1 MSLATRCTS
10 CNTVFKVVQDQLK
23 VSKGWVRCG
32 RCDTV
37 FNALEELFELNGDT
51 IIGGMR
57 QPRATASAAPTA
69 EATNAPAPQADQ
81 ANADTGENTEN
92 GDRQDT
98 GAAPFAESTPD
109 AQDEF
114 SRSLFG
120 PHRKGPEQTPADL
133 VQHRDRNEFADAQFD
148 SDLLADDE
156 GPGQGAIAATPATG
170 RKKSGAPYS
179 PPQPSDDTPAF
190 VRHADAQARWKS
202 PRARLLLSM
211 ACVFLSLGL
220 GLQIAHHFRDR
231 LAVEMPASEPLL
243 SRWCGWVGCA
253 IEPYRSIKDF
263 SVETTALTRLPSVP
277 DVFRLSVTLRN
288 RGGVSLRLP
297 SVDLSV
303 TDAGGQLIARKTLT
317 PTDFQSQGNSVK
329 PNTDVP
335 LQVLLKSTNP
345 RINGYTVEIF
355 YP

>member
-57 QPRATASAAPTA
+57 QPPAARAAA
-69 EATNAPAPQADQ
+69 QA
-81 ANADTGENTEN
+81 
-92 GDRQDT
+92 T
-98 GAAPFAESTPD
+98 GAASEPNPVATPD
-109 AQDEF
+109 TSGGDAPDSGTPSEPQDEF

-133 VQHRDRNEFADAQFD
+133 VRQRDRNEFADAQFD
-148 SDLLADDE
+148 SDLLADDDA
-156 GPGQGAIAATPATG
+156 PGQGAESIAPAPARRRG
-170 RKKSGAPYS
+170 GAAYT

-202 PRARLLLSM
+202 PRARLLLSI
-211 ACVFLSLGL
+211 ASLFLLAGL
-220 GLQIAHHFRDR
+220 VLQVTHHFRDR
-231 LAVEMPASEPLL
+231 LAAEAPATRPLL
-243 SRWCGWVGCA
+243 AQWCGWLNCR

-263 SVETTALTRLPSVP
+263 TVENTALTRLPSSA
-277 DVFRLSVTLRN
+277 DAFRLSVTLRN
-288 RGGVSLRLP
+288 RGTSVLRLP
-297 SVDLSV
+297 SIDLTV
-303 TDAGGQLIARKTLT
+303 TDSEGGMIARRTLS
-317 PTDFQSQGNSVK
+317 PVDFEAREDSVK
-329 PNTDVP
+329 PNSEAA
-335 LQVLLKSTNP
+335 LQLVLKSANP
-345 RINGYTVEIF
+345 RVNGYTVEIF